1 MSKLEISRKYI
12 CSFNNIYKYN
22 GIVPQ
27 EDKIYSSWIHYYSDV
42 IINTLKII
50 DLKKYQSIRHGDFI
64 ENTDENGYRMNGV
77 HMYYKVENN
86 EKIINLSD
94 YPDDYG
100 TIPPC
105 FQIITDFI
113 NPYFW
118 LNSESGENAWSD
130 QTYEYSFPQIYNNI
144 KNEQNNDED
153 NEEEYNEEDNDE
165 EYNEEECCAGYQ
177 LSQSYMHNE
186 YVNMPIH
193 LLSNNISL
201 FTHDD
206 YNYYFLSGL
215 YKKQSHCRYFS
226 KISINDLP
234 YFIKITYNSMQYIIN
249 TKELFDLDNI
259 EYSRYKD
266 YFIEKNKLNS
276 TTDHKVNNE
285 VNNEVNDK
293 VNNEVN
299 DKINDKIKDE
309 KDKKIIENCEIL
321 SDYVHNKYFSN
332 VPFDISKFKFNPMI
346 SAESIWFFDKT
357 DKNVDNVDNK
367 KYSSDLVMFKF

>member
-1 MSKLEISRKYI
+1 MSSVNEISRKYI

-22 GIVPQ
+22 GIIPE
-27 EDKIYSSWIHYYSDV
+27 EDKIYSTWIHYYSDV

-50 DLKKYQSIRHGDFI
+50 DLQKYQSMRHGDFI
-64 ENTDENGYRMNGV
+64 ENIDANGYRMNGV
-77 HMYYKVENN
+77 HMYYKVEND

-113 NPYFW
+113 NPYYW
-118 LNSESGENAWSD
+118 LNSEPGDTWSD
-130 QTYEYSFPQIYNNI
+130 GSYEYSYPSINNNI
-144 KNEQNNDED
+144 NEEESNEEKSNEEES
-153 NEEEYNEEDNDE
+153 NEEEYSSEENDD
-165 EYNEEECCAGYQ
+165 ECCAGHE

-186 YVNMPIH
+186 DVNIPIH

-215 YKKQSHCRYFS
+215 YKKQSYCRYFS

-234 YFIKITYNSMQYIIN
+234 YFIKIKYNSMHYIIN
-249 TKELFDLDNI
+249 SKELFDLENS
-259 EYSRYKD
+259 EYSIYKD
-266 YFIEKNKLNS
+266 YFIEKNNEKNNEINNEIN
-276 TTDHKVNNE
+276 DEINDEINNE

-293 VNNEVN
+293 N
-299 DKINDKIKDE
+299 IIK
-309 KDKKIIENCEIL
+309 NCEIL
-321 SDYVHNKYFSN
+321 SDYVQHKYFSN
-332 VPFDISKFKFNPMI
+332 VLFDISKFKFNPMI
-346 SAESIWFFDKT
+346 GTESIWFFDKIYE
-357 DKNVDNVDNK
+357 VDNNK
-367 KYSSDLVMFKF
+367 NNSNLVMFKF